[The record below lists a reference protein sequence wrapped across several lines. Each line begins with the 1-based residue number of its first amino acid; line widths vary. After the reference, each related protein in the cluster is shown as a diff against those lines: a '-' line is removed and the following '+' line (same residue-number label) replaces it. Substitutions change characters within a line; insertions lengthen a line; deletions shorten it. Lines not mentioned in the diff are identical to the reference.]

1 MLLVDKRCLVLV
13 VRDRFTKAIFSH
25 LVPAKGTEH
34 YYPEIAL
41 LRDIKFLGYTSLTLK
56 SDQEPSIIALATAV
70 KNTLSSQGISVQ
82 LENSPKGDSHGMS
95 NGEAESSVGI
105 TQGLARTLKD
115 HVEHKVGQQLDP
127 RSPILGW
134 LIEYVGTLYTLF
146 SFDEKA
152 RDGLTAFRRIKGR
165 DWTVAL
171 PAFGERVGYRV
182 KTNHKLEPRWE
193 SGIFLGVRLHTTEEI
208 IGTPKEVV
216 VVQSVRRK
224 PDDQQW
230 NLQLLQSI
238 TGTPWAP
245 NPAKQKEPR
254 EALELPEP
262 VSIEPEQ
269 PEEEVRQ
276 VETSELKP
284 HFRRVYLRQD
294 DFDKFGY
301 SAGCKACALIR
312 SGLDRQGVNHAEDC
326 RLRIVQRLQETEY
339 GRRRIEIAAKRE
351 EEAKQDASKRQR
363 LALQDVGV
371 ERASGP
377 SSGPGIKRPAED
389 PPQDPRLEDPEQP
402 GGIVASTRQ
411 PGTKRDVEQA
421 GLSSDPM
428 EDVETSLT
436 KVVLSQR
443 QGFLGA
449 VYAQVEQSPET
460 LPVCEENFGIDP
472 EEPLY
477 WDNVSGKPLDTAKVQ
492 EARREE
498 CQVID
503 AMGVWEV
510 IDRPANERVISTR
523 WVDVNKGDETH
534 PKYGSRFVAR
544 ELKQKSDFF
553 ASMPPITALRAL
565 FTLAVTMRVPNLV
578 GKLAQMDP
586 TTCLIFID
594 VKKAHFWSPARR
606 RLLVELP
613 SGMGYP
619 PGKVG
624 LLRKSLYGTRDAP
637 ANWEAAIKAVMMLM
651 GFQQAKSNSCLYYHA
666 EKQIRIEVHGDDF
679 TGVGPKTELEWFAA
693 ELRKH
698 WTIDVRGILGPHL

>member
-1 MLLVDKRCLVLV
+1 M
-13 VRDRFTKAIFSH
+13 
-25 LVPAKGTEH
+25 
-34 YYPEIAL
+34 
-41 LRDIKFLGYTSLTLK
+41 
-56 SDQEPSIIALATAV
+56 
-70 KNTLSSQGISVQ
+70 
-82 LENSPKGDSHGMS
+82 
-95 NGEAESSVGI
+95 
-105 TQGLARTLKD
+105 
-115 HVEHKVGQQLDP
+115 
-127 RSPILGW
+127 
-134 LIEYVGTLYTLF
+134 
-146 SFDEKA
+146 
-152 RDGLTAFRRIKGR
+152 
-165 DWTVAL
+165 
-171 PAFGERVGYRV
+171 
-182 KTNHKLEPRWE
+182 
-193 SGIFLGVRLHTTEEI
+193 
-208 IGTPKEVV
+208 
-216 VVQSVRRK
+216 RRK

-230 NLQLLQSI
+230 NLQLLQSVS
-238 TGTPWAP
+238 GTPWAP

-262 VSIEPEQ
+262 VSIQPEQ
-269 PEEEVRQ
+269 PEEEVKQ

-312 SGLDRQGVNHAEDC
+312 SGLDRQGVNHSEDC
-326 RLRIVQRLQETEY
+326 RLRVVQRLQETEY
-339 GRRRIEIAAKRE
+339 GRKRIEIAARRE
-351 EEAKQDASKRQR
+351 EDAKQDASKRQR
-363 LALQDVGV
+363 LAIQDV
-371 ERASGP
+371 ERASGT
-377 SSGPGIKRPAED
+377 SSGSEIKRPAED
-389 PPQDPRLEDPEQP
+389 PPQDPRLEPLEQP
-402 GGIVASTRQ
+402 GGSVGSTRQ

-421 GLSSDPM
+421 SLSSDPM

-436 KVVLSQR
+436 NVLLSQR

-460 LPVCEENFGIDP
+460 LPVCEEHFEIDP

-477 WDNVSGKPLDTAKVQ
+477 WDNVSGKPLDTAKVP

-503 AMGVWEV
+503 AMGVWGV
-510 IDRPANERVISTR
+510 IDRPTNERVISTR

-534 PKYGSRFVAR
+534 PKYRSRFVTR
-544 ELKQKSDFF
+544 ELKQKGDTPSHWSDFF

-565 FTLAVTMRVPNLV
+565 FSLAVTMRVPNLE
-578 GKLAQMDP
+578 GKLTQMDR

-594 VKKAHFWSPARR
+594 VKKAHFRSPARR

-637 ANWEAAIKAVMMLM
+637 ANWEAAIKAVMMLI
-651 GFQQAKSNSCLYYHA
+651 GFQPAKSNSCLYYHA
-666 EKQIRIEVHGDDF
+666 DKQIRIEVHGDDF
-679 TGVGPKTELEWFAA
+679 TGVGPKAELEWFAA

-698 WTIDVRGILGPHL
+698 WTIDVRGIWGPPPMKDLDHSIVILNRLVMCTIDMEADPRHVDLLQEVGCEGSKATTPLIKERIEEALTSEEMKRLQRCIALQA

>member
-1 MLLVDKRCLVLV
+1 M
-13 VRDRFTKAIFSH
+13 
-25 LVPAKGTEH
+25 
-34 YYPEIAL
+34 
-41 LRDIKFLGYTSLTLK
+41 
-56 SDQEPSIIALATAV
+56 
-70 KNTLSSQGISVQ
+70 
-82 LENSPKGDSHGMS
+82 
-95 NGEAESSVGI
+95 
-105 TQGLARTLKD
+105 
-115 HVEHKVGQQLDP
+115 
-127 RSPILGW
+127 
-134 LIEYVGTLYTLF
+134 
-146 SFDEKA
+146 
-152 RDGLTAFRRIKGR
+152 
-165 DWTVAL
+165 
-171 PAFGERVGYRV
+171 
-182 KTNHKLEPRWE
+182 
-193 SGIFLGVRLHTTEEI
+193 
-208 IGTPKEVV
+208 
-216 VVQSVRRK
+216 QSVRRK

-269 PEEEVRQ
+269 PDEEVRQ

-312 SGLDRQGVNHAEDC
+312 FGLDRQGVNHAEDC

-351 EEAKQDASKRQR
+351 EEAKQDVSKRQR
-363 LALQDVGV
+363 LAIQDVGV

-377 SSGPGIKRPAED
+377 SSGSGINRPAED

-402 GGIVASTRQ
+402 GGSVASTRQ

-421 GLSSDPM
+421 SLSSDPM

-436 KVVLSQR
+436 NVLLSQR

-460 LPVCEENFGIDP
+460 LLVCEENFGIDP

-534 PKYGSRFVAR
+534 PKYRSRFVAR
-544 ELKQKSDFF
+544 ELKQKGDTPSHWSDFF

-565 FTLAVTMRVPNLV
+565 FTLAVTMRVPNLE

-594 VKKAHFWSPARR
+594 VKKAHFGA
-606 RLLVELP
+606 LLVEDCWLN
-613 SGMGYP
+613 
-619 PGKVG
+619 
-624 LLRKSLYGTRDAP
+624 SLVEWD
-637 ANWEAAIKAVMMLM
+637 IH
-651 GFQQAKSNSCLYYHA
+651 QAKWVCCGNLFMELA
-666 EKQIRIEVHGDDF
+666 TLQP
-679 TGVGPKTELEWFAA
+679 TGRQQSKL
-693 ELRKH
+693 
-698 WTIDVRGILGPHL
+698 